1 MVVMTKADPTKKRTP
16 LEISFNKCSLNS
28 KCYIVFRPANNSY
41 CITILQNYTKNC
53 CQFVVNS
60 DLMCQKPLILL
71 GFLVERFH
79 CGEKRS
85 INMEEEMNGDCR
97 GMIKKLVL
105 RPKYRYKKISALILI
120 LLLCFPKVEKSY
132 ILTCKKSAVRLNFNY
147 GLTALLYNFFN
158 YLK

>member
-1 MVVMTKADPTKKRTP
+1 
-16 LEISFNKCSLNS
+16 
-28 KCYIVFRPANNSY
+28 
-41 CITILQNYTKNC
+41 
-53 CQFVVNS
+53 
-60 DLMCQKPLILL
+60 
-71 GFLVERFH
+71 
-79 CGEKRS
+79 
-85 INMEEEMNGDCR
+85 MNGDCR

-105 RPKYRYKKISALILI
+105 RPKYRYTGYKKISALILI